1 MNEQVDPKAKPVAAP
16 FFVRFL
22 EQQEALAVNTDVK
35 AGKPN
40 YTLKYPSDG
49 DEGT

>member
-1 MNEQVDPKAKPVAAP
+1 MNEQIKAEPKPIEAP

-22 EQQEALAVNTDVK
+22 EQQEALAVQTDVK

-40 YTLKYPSDG
+40 YTMKYPSDG
-49 DEGT
+49 DEV

>member
-1 MNEQVDPKAKPVAAP
+1 MNEKTQEQPKP

-22 EQQEALAVNTDVK
+22 EQQQVLAVQTDVK

-49 DEGT
+49 DEV